1 MTLGSGR
8 RKRALLT
15 STTLVSVHFTGLP
28 PTVPVSTPLPRHPAH
43 LQGAREGA
51 GQVSALPPSPAS
63 VTPPAL
69 SPASPSSQEEAAQ
82 KAREPLTGGGEGAFL
97 PRLPSPGEAS
107 WANDWEK
114 NKGELSAGER
124 MFTQVSRGWTVGGSG
139 EREGWGGGAEQPLPP
154 AEAQRQRL
162 EEPGANPVP
171 LRGRKR
177 EGATCSQWIFS
188 SALRLWPPLAGI
200 LGMVWSKIISSAAS
214 SRGGLWGV
222 CTSSKTINSDA

>member
-15 STTLVSVHFTGLP
+15 STTLVGVHFTGLP
-28 PTVPVSTPLPRHPAH
+28 PTVPVSTPLPLRPAH

-51 GQVSALPPSPAS
+51 GQVPALPPSPSS

-69 SPASPSSQEEAAQ
+69 SPASPSSQEEAAR
-82 KAREPLTGGGEGAFL
+82 KAKEPLAGGGERAFL

-124 MFTQVSRGWTVGGSG
+124 MFPQVSRGWTVGGSG
-139 EREGWGGGAEQPLPP
+139 EREGWDGGAEQPLPIAGP
-154 AEAQRQRL
+154 RRQRL

-171 LRGRKR
+171 LRGKKGR
-177 EGATCSQWIFS
+177 GPPAHNGFS
-188 SALRLWPPLAGI
+188 HLL
-200 LGMVWSKIISSAAS
+200 
-214 SRGGLWGV
+214 
-222 CTSSKTINSDA
+222 